1 MRASIAE
8 PMCRSWAL
16 RRSPTKSSY
25 FLESVFPIA
34 RELPN
39 ASDMNWRAISR
50 VFFAATMIAIGF
62 IGLLAGGFAPIWKP
76 VPDTIPGREYLA
88 YLCTV
93 VSLVSGAGLLARRTS
108 TAAALM
114 LLVYLLVWTA
124 VFKVPFIIR
133 APLEEVTYQS
143 TGENLVLVAAAWIL
157 FAAFASAPTFLASKV
172 GLRVAY
178 LLYGLALIAFGLSHF
193 VYLNMTAPLVPGWL
207 PAPVLWAY
215 LTGGIY
221 LAAGVTIA
229 TGFHARLGTTVAALQ
244 IALIT
249 VLVWGPMLFAGPMSS
264 MHWQETIVSWA
275 LTAGAWVLA
284 NGLRPRPAA

>member
-1 MRASIAE
+1 
-8 PMCRSWAL
+8 
-16 RRSPTKSSY
+16 
-25 FLESVFPIA
+25 
-34 RELPN
+34 
-39 ASDMNWRAISR
+39 MNLKVISR
-50 VFFAATMIAIGF
+50 VFFAATMIAIGV
-62 IGLLAGGFAPIWKP
+62 IGLVSGGFAPIWQP
-76 VPDTIPGREYLA
+76 VPDTVPGREYLA
-88 YLCTV
+88 YLCTF
-93 VSLVSGAGLLARRTS
+93 VSLTSGAGLLARRTAA
-108 TAAALM
+108 AAALI

-133 APLEEVTYQS
+133 APLEEVSYQS

-157 FAAFASAPTFLASKV
+157 FAEFASAPAHFASNV
-172 GLRVAY
+172 GLRIAY
-178 LLYGLALIAFGLSHF
+178 LLYGLALIAFGFSHF

-207 PAPVLWAY
+207 PVPVFWAY

-249 VLVWGPMLFAGPMSS
+249 VLVWGPMLFAGPMTS

-275 LTAGAWVLA
+275 LTASAWVMA
-284 NGLRPRPAA
+284 TGSQPRPAA